1 MTTTSAPRRARSGT
15 TITRRRNSRLD
26 WLLLRWQAR
35 LDARWADRVV
45 PWAGAAVLFVVLL
58 SVALARVDR
67 LDAGA
72 DLARG
77 IQASWQIADLG
88 SPETTIGVDHNY
100 FAFQFPVAFVPLAML
115 SVVVP
120 ATGLL
125 LAAQSAAIALGVVPI
140 WHLARKAVNL
150 RVGAAAALIVVYGLH
165 PTVIDLN
172 LGDFHPETLALT
184 PLLVAAYSAERRK
197 WARFGVFALLS
208 VAWCSEL
215 GLVIATIGVIL
226 VIEGHRRIGTATA
239 VLGAAWTGVA
249 LWFVQAPLG
258 SGLVAPGAFEA
269 YGDSFLEVLIEI
281 LRNPFRPIGDLL
293 VEENV
298 LLLVWVL
305 SPLLF
310 LPVLSLRK
318 LAPALPLTALYF
330 VADVPVTGPDGGG
343 RMVPLLAFA
352 FVAAPFAL
360 ARLGR
365 QSIERVL
372 VDRRLLILLGV
383 AAVAALLSASALS
396 PYADTW
402 RRSRPGEDDLRV
414 ALAAVP
420 ADLPARVPEALAPE
434 LAERRHLELTPPGLA
449 NIGAL
454 TARVDVLVLDES
466 SLPLDAYER
475 FLLRRR
481 IEDRGFVLVERSGDV
496 DVFVRDDAR

>member
-1 MTTTSAPRRARSGT
+1 VTGT
-15 TITRRRNSRLD
+15 TAARRVRPQTVRARRRNSRLD

-45 PWAGAAVLFVVLL
+45 PWAAAAVLFVVLF

-67 LDAGA
+67 LDAGGA
-72 DLARG
+72 LARAV
-77 IQASWQIADLG
+77 QAAWQLG
-88 SPETTIGVDHNY
+88 DAAVPDTTIGPDRNF
-100 FAFQFPVAFVPLAML
+100 FAYGFPLAFVPMAALTRI
-115 SVVVP
+115 VP

-140 WHLARKAVNL
+140 WHLARKVVNL
-150 RVGAAAALIVVYGLH
+150 RVGAAAALVVVYGLH
-165 PTVIDLN
+165 PAVIDLD
-172 LGDFHPETLALT
+172 LGDFHPGSMALT

-197 WARFGVFALLS
+197 WARFWLFSLLAAACS
-208 VAWCSEL
+208 SEL
-215 GLVIATIGVIL
+215 GLVVATMGVIL
-226 VIEGHRRIGTATA
+226 LLEGERRIGTAAA
-239 VLGAAWTGVA
+239 VLGAAWTMAA

-258 SGLVAPGAFEA
+258 SGLVAPRAFAA

-293 VEENV
+293 IEENV
-298 LLLVWVL
+298 LLIVWVL
-305 SPLLF
+305 APLLF
-310 LPVLSLRK
+310 LPVLALRK

-330 VADVPVTGPDGGG
+330 VADVPVTGPNGGG
-343 RMVPLLAFA
+343 RIVPLLVFA

-402 RRSRPGEDDLRV
+402 NRSGDDEDDLRV

-420 ADLPARVPEALAPE
+420 ADLAVRAPESLVTE
-434 LAERRHLELTPPGLA
+434 LAERRRVEVLEPGMT

-454 TARVDVLVLDES
+454 TARIDVLVLDES
-466 SLPLDAYER
+466 TLDLDDYAR

-481 IEDRGFVLVERSGDV
+481 IEDRGFVLLERSGDV
-496 DVFVRDDAR
+496 DVFVRAG